1 MVGIVAALML
11 LAQPAG
17 AGMASAPADPVIFA
31 TVGHS
36 EWCPA
41 GNVQLDLGTGD
52 YTLTPR
58 AARAVCSDPELARP
72 VLRGK
77 LEATRLSAIR
87 EAWDHARKDGLN
99 ICRRGESGGVI
110 SNAGTPIMVLTS
122 GVRTIAAPQEYGCWS
137 KAGSALYRAIDESFE
152 TAHQH

>member
-1 MVGIVAALML
+1 MVPGR
-11 LAQPAG
+11 QCPDRPAYG
-17 AGMASAPADPVIFA
+17 RLYAD
-31 TVGHS
+31 
-36 EWCPA
+36 
-41 GNVQLDLGTGD
+41 
-52 YTLTPR
+52 
-58 AARAVCSDPELARP
+58 AARAVCSDPALVRP

-87 EAWDHARKDGLN
+87 DAWPPVQKGGLN

-137 KAGSALYRAIDESFE
+137 KAGSALYRAIDDSFE
-152 TAHQH
+152 TAHQP